1 MTSPPNH
8 RTTSARGR
16 RFDRIT
22 AQAQRLVTGLHTLLY
37 RLSAG
42 RIGGRLGNAPVLLL
56 FTLGRRSGRLRIT
69 PLCYV
74 QDGARIA
81 LIGSNGGAAS
91 DPAWVHNLRARPR
104 ALVQI
109 GAQLRPVRA
118 RMAEGPERE
127 HFWQQAV
134 ALYAGYAT
142 YQRRTDRRIP
152 VIVLEAE
159 Q

>member
-1 MTSPPNH
+1 MASPSQPA
-8 RTTSARGR
+8 TPPARGR
-16 RFDRIT
+16 RFGRVT
-22 AQAQRLVTGLHTLLY
+22 ARAQRLVTGGHTLVY

-56 FTLGRRSGRLRIT
+56 FTLGRKSGRLRIT

-74 QDGARIA
+74 RAGERIA
-81 LIGSNGGAAS
+81 LIGSNGGTAG

-109 GAQLRPVRA
+109 GRQILTVRA
-118 RMAEGPERE
+118 RVAEGPERE

-134 ALYAGYAT
+134 ALYAGYAA

-152 VIVLEAE
+152 VIVLEPAA
-159 Q
+159 